1 MKVIIALADKKRDHI
16 PYRQSKLTHLL
27 KDSLGKLPI
36 IITQMANTLQL
47 MVDVTGGN
55 CHTLMIA
62 NIWGEAAQMEETVS
76 VLHWLKILSI
86 CDSYRYLLY
95 DLLHG

>member
-27 KDSLGKLPI
+27 KDSLGKPPVI
-36 IITQMANTLQL
+36 VVTNTLQST
-47 MVDVTGGN
+47 DTTGGN

-76 VLHWLKILSI
+76 VLYWLVMVNTCGS
-86 CDSYRYLLY
+86 
-95 DLLHG
+95 

>member
-1 MKVIIALADKKRDHI
+1 MSVCILLDSIFICYCVKVIIALADKKRDHI

-27 KDSLGKLPI
+27 KDSLGKL
-36 IITQMANTLQL
+36 L
-47 MVDVTGGN
+47 VTRYSTNDGGWCVGGN

-76 VLHWLKILSI
+76 AT
-86 CDSYRYLLY
+86 
-95 DLLHG
+95 